1 MSTYVPIQAITLS
14 AAAAD
19 VTFTGIPQT
28 FTDLVLVVGR
38 LKSTTSSPYLCFQ
51 FNSNTSTDYSV
62 THIEGTGTSAV
73 SSRSSNQN
81 QITTGNSVGLGTT
94 ADAMVI
100 THFMNYS
107 NTTTNKTAMSRVSV
121 IGGSFP
127 GTGAAVGLWRQTSAI
142 TSIRVFNNAGN
153 LPADCTLTLYGIG
166 SGSPKAFGG
175 DRVVT
180 DGTYWYHAF
189 LSSGRFEP
197 VQNLSCDV
205 FMVSGGG
212 GGGGT
217 AAAGAVFGA
226 GGGAG
231 GYKYLSAQSLSPQTY
246 TVAIGAGGAFTDTGT
261 ATTFTSI
268 TGPSAG
274 GGGGSD
280 AVNGKNGGSGG
291 GAASAGGTRGT
302 GVTGEGFNGG
312 TGQGTAGVTAI
323 AGGGGGGGGAVG
335 ANASSTSVA
344 GAGGIGFTSSNI
356 NAMASATSLGV
367 LSGGNYYFAGG
378 GGGTFSDAGGTAGA
392 GGTGGGGGGSPT
404 LGTNGTAGTANTG
417 GGGGGGRGSGGN
429 GKGGSGGSGI
439 VIVRYSV

>member
-14 AAAAD
+14 AATAD

-62 THIEGTGTSAV
+62 THIEGTGSSAV
-73 SSRSSNQN
+73 SSRLSSQN

-189 LSSGRFEP
+189 TSSGRFEP
-197 VQNLSCDV
+197 VQAINADV
-205 FMVSGGG
+205 LV
-212 GGGGT
+212 
-217 AAAGAVFGA
+217 
-226 GGGAG
+226 
-231 GYKYLSAQSLSPQTY
+231 
-246 TVAIGAGGAFTDTGT
+246 
-261 ATTFTSI
+261 
-268 TGPSAG
+268 
-274 GGGGSD
+274 
-280 AVNGKNGGSGG
+280 
-291 GAASAGGTRGT
+291 
-302 GVTGEGFNGG
+302 
-312 TGQGTAGVTAI
+312 I
-323 AGGGGGGGGAVG
+323 AGGGGGGGNMGG
-335 ANASSTSVA
+335 GG
-344 GAGGIGFTSSNI
+344 GAGGVRLLSSQTVSQSVAVVVGGGGTGGSGSRGGMGVNSSFNGI
-356 NAMASATSLGV
+356 AASG
-367 LSGGNYYFAGG
+367 GG
-378 GGGTFSDAGGTAGA
+378 GGGTFS
-392 GGTGGGGGGSPT
+392 GSQF
-404 LGTNGTAGTANTG
+404 NGLD
-417 GGGGGGRGSGGN
+417 
-429 GKGGSGGSGI
+429 GGSGGGASSFGDI
-439 VIVRYSV
+439 S